1 MSKGESTDRKRKP
14 AIVVSKFGKVSDEE
28 IAYVLKVIDETYERL
43 KPHEV
48 ALLDLHVFEKSSAVD
63 AFMAKETKNVGVIS
77 SSFGESFFAMHDAYR
92 GTPRIILCL
101 ERMKNLPRLV
111 QLGGIRHEVGH
122 SVLHGTLL
130 YYLLPLPRALYEIV
144 NRFGISREYA
154 VNLLYLISIAVK
166 DYEVSRLLYAKGYVE
181 DQAAY
186 VKYLLRVTEDDRIAW
201 AISRGNRFAEV
212 LCLLSC
218 LKSAG
223 CAVPFLLDSQSGEDM
238 KRLLLGSLSYI
249 PKDFSKLLLNVVLE
263 GFSSLGTDT
272 LSNINQITCLVTESI
287 VKPFFGA

>member
-1 MSKGESTDRKRKP
+1 MSKGELTDRTRKP

-28 IAYVLKVIDETYERL
+28 IACVLKVIDKTYERL
-43 KPHEV
+43 EPHEV
-48 ALLDLHVFEKSSAVD
+48 ALLDLFVFEKSSAVD
-63 AFMAKETKNVGVIS
+63 AFMVKETKNVGVIS

-111 QLGGIRHEVGH
+111 QMGGIRHEVGH
-122 SVLHGTLL
+122 SVLHGSLL
-130 YYLLPLPRALYEIV
+130 YYLLPLPPALSEVV
-144 NRFGISREYA
+144 NRFRISREYA

-181 DQAAY
+181 DQTAY
-186 VKYLLRVTEDDRIAW
+186 VKYLLRVTEDDKIGW

-212 LCLLSC
+212 LYLISY
-218 LKSAG
+218 LKTFG
-223 CAVPFLLDSQSGEDM
+223 CAAPFLLNSQSGEDM
-238 KRLLLGSLSYI
+238 KRLVQDSLSHI
-249 PKDFSKLLLNVVLE
+249 SKDSSRLLLNVTSE

-272 LSNINQITCLVTESI
+272 LSNINQITCLVIENI
-287 VKPFFGA
+287 VKPFFDA